1 MATGKQLIGGISVA
15 FVLGALVV
23 GGATGNLPFMSSANS
38 DPADNGSNPGPN
50 VATGDEATVSIAA
63 FSQTSDSNNQVATT
77 AHAWRIGDS
86 ETYDL
91 GSASAGADS
100 RASYTEFV
108 TGTTAKVT
116 AFDSTYDYGVVKEKF
131 VDQVSELVNI
141 KVWQGVSPSNVGVT
155 FFGPNGNT
163 VSSVDLSADER
174 VTLDGMQVGVNVD
187 DRAYNPKVVLV
198 NKVDGSNLSKVSMP
212 NAEKIA
218 MPNSAPDRFDKAY
231 AVYPA
236 TEDKE
241 PLLTAYE
248 KEKSGAIVLKADAD
262 GTSGESLE
270 FAVLD
275 SAPYI
280 EGNEVK
286 WGVEN
291 AATPAQDTGVSMV
304 TSSITLN

>member
-1 MATGKQLIGGISVA
+1 MATGES
-15 FVLGALVV
+15 
-23 GGATGNLPFMSSANS
+23 
-38 DPADNGSNPGPN
+38 
-50 VATGDEATVSIAA
+50 ATVSIAA
-63 FSQTSDSNNQVATT
+63 FSQTSDSNAQVATT
-77 AHAWRIGDS
+77 VHAWRIGDS
-86 ETYDL
+86 KTYDL

-100 RASYTEFV
+100 RANYKEFV
-108 TGTTAKVT
+108 TGTSAKVT
-116 AFDSTYDYGVVKEKF
+116 AFGSTYDYGITKEKF
-131 VDQVSELVNI
+131 VDQVSELINI
-141 KVWQGVSPSNVGVT
+141 KVWKGVSTSNIAVK

-174 VTLDGMQVGVNVD
+174 VTLDGLQVGVNVNK
-187 DRAYNPKVVLV
+187 RAYNPKVVLV
-198 NKVDGSNLSKVSMP
+198 NKASNSNLSKVSMP

-218 MPNSAPDRFDKAY
+218 MPSSAPDRFDKAY

-236 TEDKE
+236 TKDKE

-248 KEKSGAIVLKADAD
+248 KERSGSIVVKAGSS
-262 GTSGESLE
+262 GTSGEPLE

-280 EGNEVK
+280 EGNQVK

-291 AATPAQDTGVSMV
+291 AATPAQDTGVPMV

>member
-1 MATGKQLIGGISVA
+1 MATGKQLIGGILGA
-15 FVLGALVV
+15 FVLGALIF
-23 GGATGNLPFMSSANS
+23 GGATGNLPYMSSANP
-38 DPADNGSNPGPN
+38 DQGTNGSNPGAN
-50 VATGDEATVSIAA
+50 VATGEQATVSIAA

-86 ETYDL
+86 KTYDL

-100 RASYTEFV
+100 RADYKDFV
-108 TGTTAKVT
+108 TGTSAKVT
-116 AFDSTYDYGVVKEKF
+116 AFGNTYDYGITKEKL
-131 VDQVSELVNI
+131 VDDVSELVNV
-141 KVWQGVSPSNVGVT
+141 KVWQGVSASNVAMK

-187 DRAYNPKVVLV
+187 DRAYNPQVVLV
-198 NKVDGSNLSKVSMP
+198 NKASSSNLSKVSMP

-236 TEDKE
+236 TENKE

-248 KEKSGAIVLKADAD
+248 KEKSGSIVLKADGD

-280 EGNEVK
+280 EGNQVK

-291 AATPAQDTGVSMV
+291 SATPAQDTGVGMV

>member
-1 MATGKQLIGGISVA
+1 MTSFKQAAGFSLAA
-15 FVLGALVV
+15 FVVGALVV
-23 GGATGNLPFMSSANS
+23 GGATGNLPYMSSANG
-38 DPADNGSNPGPN
+38 DAPTNDSNPGAN
-50 VATGDEATVSIAA
+50 VATGEQATVSIAA
-63 FSQTSDSNNQVATT
+63 FSQHSENQVATT

-100 RASYTEFV
+100 RADYKDFV

-116 AFDSTYDYGVVKEKF
+116 AFGSTYDYGITKEKL
-131 VDQVSELVNI
+131 VDDVSELVNV
-141 KVWQGVSPSNVGVT
+141 KVWQGVSTSNIGFT

-174 VTLDGMQVGVNVD
+174 VTLDGMQVSVNVD

-198 NKVDGSNLSKVSMP
+198 NKASNSNLSKVSMP
-212 NAEKIA
+212 NAEKIT
-218 MPNSAPDRFDKAY
+218 MPSSAPDRFDKAY

-236 TEDKE
+236 TENKE
-241 PLLTAYE
+241 PLLKGYE
-248 KEKSGAIVLKADAD
+248 DKKSGEIVLKADANS

-280 EGNEVK
+280 EGNQVK

-291 AATPAQDTGVSMV
+291 AATPAQDTGVPMV